1 MITKQKDPLPV
12 SAVVVGVVSGRV
24 IAGACARAV
33 GRLGAGG
40 VGRGGGGGSRAHGG
54 GSRAHGG
61 ANRRHGQVLG
71 LDDGLANLWPLE
83 WSRLEQ
89 RWVIAILKKNNY
101 QLHYQLLLC

>member
-40 VGRGGGGGSRAHGG
+40 VGRGGGGGSRA
-54 GSRAHGG
+54 RGG

-89 RWVIAILKKNNY
+89 RWVIAIKKKINY
-101 QLHYQLLLC
+101 QLHYQLLLY